1 MRFCCA
7 PWAAIRLEKATHPK
21 VSMTH
26 DRPCRVCPAVVRSRP
41 LRASSR
47 VRLCRSA
54 RRALVCSLSIAH
66 GDSHA
71 RRSHTCRWQMAM
83 AGYCTSPL
91 PAAPARPRHER
102 LTDAGSRPT
111 RGYSQ
116 VRRAHP
122 THHPTRGAHA
132 RRCTHRPQTYHGHT
146 NIRCPHEHKIPRHE
160 QRPLSADN
168 TKHRLV
174 VCRPS
179 RRARLRHIVSPH
191 RHTSAVRVATDFYA
205 AASIKTSSTPDL
217 VGTPPGHAA
226 MMHMQS
232 HPLLAPV
239 S

>member
-1 MRFCCA
+1 
-7 PWAAIRLEKATHPK
+7 
-21 VSMTH
+21 MTH

-179 RRARLRHIVSPH
+179 RRARVTSHRLASSPH
-191 RHTSAVRVATDFYA
+191 IRRPRGNGLLRRGIHQDELHARPRRHAPRPRCHDAHA
-205 AASIKTSSTPDL
+205 IASSPC
-217 VGTPPGHAA
+217 
-226 MMHMQS
+226 
-232 HPLLAPV
+232 PV